1 MIKVAGKMMDRLKHA
16 WNAFNDH
23 YNPVVRSFG
32 LYSTRP
38 DRTRLSVGNEKSI
51 VSTVYN
57 RLSLD
62 IASMDLK
69 HVRLDQN
76 GKYLEDINSYLN
88 DCLTVSANIDQ
99 TGRAFLQDVA
109 LSLFDE
115 GCVAIVPVETTVNPI
130 LSGGYDILSLRTGS
144 IQEWFPDSVRV
155 RLYNEKTGLH
165 EEVTLPK
172 STIAIVENPLYTVMN
187 EPNSTLKRL
196 ISKLNLLD
204 SIDDQSSSGKLD
216 LIIQLP
222 YVIKSQSRQEQ
233 ANARKKDIED
243 QLKNSKYGI
252 AYIDGAEKIT
262 QLNRPANNNLMEQIT
277 YLTALLYSQ
286 LGITESIM
294 DGTADEATMNNYF
307 TRTIEPI
314 VNAIAEE
321 MHRKF
326 LTKTARTQKQCIMA
340 MRDPFRFVPVTE
352 LATMADRLTRNEIL
366 SSNEVRSIICFKPSG
381 DPRADQLV
389 NKNIAQPDA
398 AQNGN
403 ITQEPTEKDEKEG
416 EEDEE

>member
-23 YNPVVRSFG
+23 YNPVDRSFG

-62 IASMDLK
+62 IASMNLK

-76 GKYLEDINSYLN
+76 GKYLEDIDSYLN